1 MWGAILPKNEK
12 KVHVLLNLS
21 PHMGFANFFP
31 MFKEDI
37 TLWEYLSKQ
46 ILTDFPVSIGKQC
59 VTVYLRFRST
69 ELLHQKYLPLLHII
83 TLKIICDCLI

>member
-1 MWGAILPKNEK
+1 MGIGGKVWGAILQKNEK

-21 PHMGFANFFP
+21 PHMVFANFFP

-46 ILTDFPVSIGKQC
+46 ILTDFPVSTGKQC
-59 VTVYLRFRST
+59 YSVLTFF
-69 ELLHQKYLPLLHII
+69 KY
-83 TLKIICDCLI
+83 